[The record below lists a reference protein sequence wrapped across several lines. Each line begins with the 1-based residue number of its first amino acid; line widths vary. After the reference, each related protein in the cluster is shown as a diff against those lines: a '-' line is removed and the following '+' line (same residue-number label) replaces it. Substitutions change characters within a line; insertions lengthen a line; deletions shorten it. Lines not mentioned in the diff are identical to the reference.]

1 VYKLFTFL
9 RSGTHTMTKKDG
21 KTKEV
26 NCEFYECKLKQCGG
40 CRVKNCEAIKVVMK
54 GTGGL
59 LRHVK
64 ACRGDAVYDDVR
76 SSSKSSNVYKGPDG
90 QLVEQ
95 LTFKELLPHHV
106 RFVIFCFTHWDHF
119 SKTRAPEFLE
129 FVQGWDPRAGLPARE
144 TCVRIL
150 FLIQHMIRK
159 KLTALYALVRAQ
171 LGSPFCGMLDDIWSK
186 RNCKQSFACART
198 PLALDGALL
207 DKFVSEQTST
217 SCSTHVGTIVR
228 CSPVLSFATLPSS
241 RHTGHVLARWKKQTL
256 ATMDLTL
263 RDISCA
269 TEDGAS
275 NNRKCNR
282 VLRMPSMVCFPHNLQ
297 RCVLIASGLTG
308 RPCQNKEVAA
318 FQKQSNKMVGSFSK
332 SGVATTALFDSQKS
346 DTDWHKVLS
355 LASPN
360 ATRWLGL
367 HRQAM
372 RNRMLQPNI
381 AEALCGDK
389 AGKEDVAED
398 EMNLVEVP
406 NTFTLLAS
414 AASPPASPPLGISPP
429 RPSLV
434 SSLSLLLLCLRS
446 SLTTPTPTALILVL
460 TRTMSQ

>member
-1 VYKLFTFL
+1 MYKLFTFL

-95 LTFKELLPHHV
+95 LPFKELLPHHV

-119 SKTRAPEFLE
+119 SKTRAPQFVLE

-217 SCSTHVGTIVR
+217 SCSTHAGTIVR

-241 RHTGHVLARWKKQTL
+241 RNTGHVLARWKKQTL

-346 DTDWHKVLS
+346 DTGWHKVLS

-398 EMNLVEVP
+398 EMDLVEVP
-406 NTFTLLAS
+406 NTFTLL
-414 AASPPASPPLGISPP
+414 PLLPRRPP
-429 RPSLV
+429 RHP
-434 SSLSLLLLCLRS
+434 
-446 SLTTPTPTALILVL
+446 
-460 TRTMSQ
+460 